1 MPIVPLYPVGGASP
15 QPLPN
20 VSPNVPAAGE
30 PAMFGA
36 DRAHDLQAA
45 GQQVSQ
51 ASDSLAA
58 LYERTARE
66 ANNTRVQDLNN
77 QVLDGRREILLAYC
91 GGRAPMRS
99 RAPMP
104 QPAS

>member
-51 ASDSLAA
+51 ASDTLAA

-77 QVLDGRREILLAYC
+77 STAGARSCWPITA
-91 GGRAPMRS
+91 GRAPMRS